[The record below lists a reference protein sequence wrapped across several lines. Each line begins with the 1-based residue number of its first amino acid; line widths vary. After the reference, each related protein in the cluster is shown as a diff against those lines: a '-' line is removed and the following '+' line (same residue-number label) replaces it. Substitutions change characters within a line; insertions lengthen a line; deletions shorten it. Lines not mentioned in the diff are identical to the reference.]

1 MKKFSEI
8 LVCPKCGENLV
19 TGENS
24 LVCKNNHCYDIA
36 KEGYVNLLLANMKKT
51 KMPGDDKLMVQAR
64 KTFLDKDY
72 YGRLK
77 TEINKVILD
86 YQPKILLDA
95 GCGTGYY
102 SNNLGDDIEVIG
114 VDISKFAIMSA
125 SKNNK
130 NGNYVVASIFDLPL
144 KNESVD
150 AILNVFAPKPQN
162 EFKRVLKPNAI
173 IIEVVPGGQHLKEL
187 KQAIFE
193 NNYKE
198 NAEKFA
204 FDSFKLLNSRR
215 VQYVEAIKD
224 KNDFTELLQMT
235 PYWYKGGE
243 KNLNLLNNANLEKIT
258 LDFIINIWG

>member
-1 MKKFSEI
+1 MKKFSKI

-19 TGENS
+19 AGENS

-72 YGRLK
+72 YGKLK
-77 TEINKVILD
+77 TEINKAILD

-130 NGNYVVASIFDLPL
+130 NGDYVVASIFDLPL

-204 FDSFKLLNSRR
+204 FASFKLLNSRR

-243 KNLNLLNNANLEKIT
+243 KNLNLLNKANLEKIT